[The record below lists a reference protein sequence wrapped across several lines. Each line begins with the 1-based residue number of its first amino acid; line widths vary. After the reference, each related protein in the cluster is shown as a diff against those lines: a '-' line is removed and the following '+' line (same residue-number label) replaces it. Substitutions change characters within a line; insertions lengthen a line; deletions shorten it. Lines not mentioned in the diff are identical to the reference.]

1 MEKIAAELQK
11 HIDHPSKEGEAVLN
25 KHEIKSSESQNI
37 KNNTVMETST
47 TVQQP
52 SQASEYRY
60 QPEQID
66 WETLSKM
73 GLSKEYLEK
82 KKNLL
87 DPLLKGY
94 KTNELVPV
102 RTNLGTAEIQTDARL
117 SLRQNENGKVVM
129 AVHGIRKQPSLDFP
143 FFGHEFTKEDKANLL
158 STGNMGRV
166 VDLTNPKTGE
176 KIPSIISIDRLTN
189 EVVALRQEWM
199 KIPDE
204 FKGITLNAEQ
214 KQTLLDGKP
223 LYLEGM
229 ISKKKNLSTLPCNT
243 MQISVI
249 RNFFMTRTSL
259 TGKPKIRPSS
269 KGLRMKHHEHSG
281 AKILTMSNM

>member
-82 KKNLL
+82 KESAG
-87 DPLLKGY
+87 PS
-94 KTNELVPV
+94 
-102 RTNLGTAEIQTDARL
+102 AE
-117 SLRQNENGKVVM
+117 
-129 AVHGIRKQPSLDFP
+129 GI
-143 FFGHEFTKEDKANLL
+143 
-158 STGNMGRV
+158 
-166 VDLTNPKTGE
+166 
-176 KIPSIISIDRLTN
+176 
-189 EVVALRQEWM
+189 
-199 KIPDE
+199 
-204 FKGITLNAEQ
+204 
-214 KQTLLDGKP
+214 
-223 LYLEGM
+223 
-229 ISKKKNLSTLPCNT
+229 
-243 MQISVI
+243 
-249 RNFFMTRTSL
+249 
-259 TGKPKIRPSS
+259 
-269 KGLRMKHHEHSG
+269 
-281 AKILTMSNM
+281 